1 MRKYSRELECFSLDP
16 DLLAMLASLYRL
28 TFLYL
33 CFSTGVWA
41 NFVQPKVDDL
51 IVVEPVFASPV
62 VVPGGEVWVG
72 FNISLETDWHVYWKN
87 SGESGYPTTI
97 QWSLPEGWMIGE
109 LEFPS
114 PYLYEYEG
122 MTGYALE
129 NNFTVLA
136 RLKVPVSSS
145 DSIGKK
151 VELSGTFNALVCN
164 EASCLPYEYSF
175 SMDLTLG
182 NDPVFDA
189 KTREWLDKARAKLP
203 IPMPTSSIGSASFS
217 GSSGKLSI
225 HGPKIQ
231 NLNSND
237 FIFFP
242 EEPSISVGLSSL
254 SSSSKNRSIGLDW
267 RVAEG
272 YEKPPQNLTGL
283 LFHPSLSNAWEISF
297 PIEGIG
303 FSSPSHNY
311 SEGTEYIADEFVL
324 LRLLLA
330 VVFIGMAAW
339 AYGRSRQPSALVGNW
354 YAFAI
359 LSLVYGL
366 WLGYPGRVPSSTLGT
381 LHWETWSQELQDK
394 LLAEGEAVYV
404 DYTAKWCLSCQVN
417 KRVYGDQEVIDSI
430 AAGNVKLLR
439 ADWTK
444 KSAQILK
451 SLQSYG
457 REGVPLNVFYPSSY
471 NGVSSN
477 PLILSEVLSA
487 DLLSETM
494 REGKAVDKKNKEY
507 NFAALLGLAWL
518 GGLILNLMPCVFP
531 VIGLK
536 IMGFVKQAG
545 EERSSIIRH
554 GWVFTLGVLLSFWLL
569 VGVLLIM
576 RDGLEE
582 QLGWGFQLQ
591 EPGFVF
597 ILALILLTF
606 GLSLSGVFEIGM
618 SVTGI
623 GSGLSQRSGLSG
635 SFFSGVLATVVATPC
650 MAPFL
655 GVAVGAALTMPA
667 FYSFI
672 IFTAVGLGLSTPY
685 LGLSFFPKWVQKL
698 PKPGAWMESFKQF
711 MAFPIYATVAWLIWT
726 LEGLL

>member
-1 MRKYSRELECFSLDP
+1 
-16 DLLAMLASLYRL
+16 MLASLYRL

-33 CFSTGVWA
+33 CFSAGVWA

-51 IVVEPVFASPV
+51 IVVEPILASPV
-62 VVPGGEVWVG
+62 VVPGGDIWVG
-72 FNISLETDWHVYWKN
+72 FNISLKTDWHVYWKN

-109 LEFPS
+109 LKFPS
-114 PYLYEYEG
+114 PYLYAYEG
-122 MTGYALE
+122 MTGYAME
-129 NNFTVLA
+129 NNFTILA
-136 RLKVPVSSS
+136 HLKAPNSFK
-145 DSIGKK
+145 DSIGNT
-151 VELSGTFNALVCN
+151 VEVSGTFNALVCN
-164 EASCLPYEYSF
+164 KASCLPYEQSF
-175 SMDLTLG
+175 SLDLTLD
-182 NDPVFDA
+182 NNPVFDSG
-189 KTREWLDKARAKLP
+189 TREWLDKARTKLP
-203 IPMPTSSIGSASFS
+203 VPMPTNLSGSAFFA
-217 GSSGKLSI
+217 GSSGVLSI
-225 HGPKIQ
+225 HAPKVQ
-231 NLNSND
+231 NLKSND

-242 EEPSISVGLSSL
+242 EEPSISVDLSSL
-254 SSSSKNRSIGLDW
+254 SSSSENRSISMDW
-267 RVAEG
+267 TLAEG
-272 YEKPPQNLTGL
+272 YEEPPQNLTGL
-283 LFHPSLSNAWEISF
+283 LVHPSLPNAWEVSF
-297 PIEGIG
+297 PIEDTG
-303 FSSPSHNY
+303 FSSPSHDY
-311 SEGTEYIADEFVL
+311 SVGTEYNADEFVL

-330 VVFIGMAAW
+330 VIFVSMAVW
-339 AYGRSRQPSALVGNW
+339 AYGRSQQPSALVSNW

-366 WLGYPGRVPSSTLGT
+366 WLGYPGRVTSSAVDT
-381 LHWETWSQELQDK
+381 LHWQVWSQELQDK
-394 LLAEGEAVYV
+394 LLADGEAVYV

-417 KRVYGDQEVIDSI
+417 KRVYGDREVIDAI

-444 KSAQILK
+444 KSTQILK
-451 SLQSYG
+451 ALQFHG
-457 REGVPLNVFYPSSY
+457 REGVPLNVFYPSA
-471 NGVSSN
+471 NNRVSSK

-487 DLLSETM
+487 DLVSKTM
-494 REGKAVDKKNKEY
+494 REGRAVDEKDKEY
-507 NFAALLGLAWL
+507 NFSAILGLAWL

-545 EERSSIIRH
+545 EDRSSIIRH
-554 GWVFTLGVLLSFWLL
+554 GWIFTLGVLLSFWVL

-576 RDGLEE
+576 RDGMEE

-597 ILALILLTF
+597 ILALILLIF

-623 GSGLSQRSGLSG
+623 GSALSQRSGLSG

-655 GVAVGAALTMPA
+655 GVAVGAALTMSP
-667 FYSFI
+667 FSSFI

-685 LGLSFFPKWVQKL
+685 LGLSFFPQWVQKL

-711 MAFPIYATVAWLIWT
+711 MAFPIYATVAWLLWT

>member
-1 MRKYSRELECFSLDP
+1 
-16 DLLAMLASLYRL
+16 MLASLYRL

-41 NFVQPKVDDL
+41 NFAQPKVDDL
-51 IVVEPVFASPV
+51 IIVEPALASPV
-62 VVPGGEVWVG
+62 VVHGGEVWVG
-72 FNISLETDWHVYWKN
+72 LKISLKPDWHVYWKN

-97 QWSLPEGWMIGE
+97 QWSLPEGWMVGE

-129 NNFTVLA
+129 NNFTLLA
-136 RLKVPVSSS
+136 HLQAPDSFK
-145 DSIGKK
+145 DSIGKTVK
-151 VELSGTFNALVCN
+151 VSGTFSALVCN
-164 EASCLPYEYSF
+164 EASCLPFERSF
-175 SMDLTLG
+175 SLDLTWG
-182 NDPVFDA
+182 KDTEFDGGA
-189 KTREWLDKARAKLP
+189 REWLGKARSKLP
-203 IPMPTSSIGSASFS
+203 IPMPTSSSGSAFFS

-225 HGPKIQ
+225 HAPKIQ
-231 NLNSND
+231 NLGSNN

-242 EEPSISVGLSSL
+242 EDPSISVDLSSR
-254 SSSSKNRSIGLDW
+254 SSSTENRSIGMDW
-267 RVAEG
+267 ILAEG
-272 YEKPPQNLTGL
+272 YKQPPESLTGVL
-283 LFHPSLSNAWEISF
+283 VHPSLSNAWKISF
-297 PIEGIG
+297 PIQDTG
-303 FSSPSHNY
+303 FSSSSRDY
-311 SEGTEYIADEFVL
+311 SGGTEYIADEFVL

-330 VVFIGMAAW
+330 VVFISMAAW
-339 AYGRSRQPSALVGNW
+339 AYGRAQQPSARVSNW
-354 YAFAI
+354 YVFAI

-366 WLGYPGRVPSSTLGT
+366 WLGYPGRATSSTSGS

-394 LLAEGEAVYV
+394 LLADGEAVYV

-417 KRVYGDQEVIDSI
+417 KRVYGDQQVIDAI

-451 SLQSYG
+451 ALQSHG
-457 REGVPLNVFYPSSY
+457 REGVPLNVFYPSSN
-471 NGVSSN
+471 NGVSVN
-477 PLILSEVLSA
+477 PLILSEVLTA

-494 REGKAVDKKNKEY
+494 RQGRAVDEDTKEY
-507 NFAALLGLAWL
+507 NFSALLGLAWL

-545 EERSSIIRH
+545 EDRSRIIRH
-554 GWVFTLGVLLSFWLL
+554 GWVFTLGVLLSFWVL

-576 RDGLEE
+576 RDGMEE

-597 ILALILLTF
+597 ILALILLIF

-655 GVAVGAALTMPA
+655 GVAVGAALTLPP
-667 FYSFI
+667 FSSFI
-672 IFTAVGLGLSTPY
+672 IFTAVGMGLSTPY
-685 LGLSFFPKWVQKL
+685 LGLSFFPQWVQKL
-698 PKPGAWMESFKQF
+698 PKPGGWMESFKQL
-711 MAFPIYATVAWLIWT
+711 MAFPIYATVAWLLWT